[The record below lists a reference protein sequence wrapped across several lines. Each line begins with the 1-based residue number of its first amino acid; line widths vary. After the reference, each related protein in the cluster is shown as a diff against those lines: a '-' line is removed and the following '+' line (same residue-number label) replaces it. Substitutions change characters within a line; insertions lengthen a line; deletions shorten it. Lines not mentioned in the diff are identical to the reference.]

1 MLLVSQ
7 DDAPHDVPF
16 GPANLETNR
25 WCSPVA
31 SSTITLPPQVE
42 PRGLTGLV
50 AEPAMAAASRDAG
63 GARSSSAQVAPTQ
76 PGLHLQPPPPPE
88 GCPLRLQSSA
98 VRTAAAQKPMRAVSQ
113 SQNEEKFRDETA
125 AFVDYSPLL
134 EAGAVSRPASS
145 ASASVVLRCG
155 LTCLAHTAA
164 IFS

>member
-1 MLLVSQ
+1 
-7 DDAPHDVPF
+7 
-16 GPANLETNR
+16 
-25 WCSPVA
+25 
-31 SSTITLPPQVE
+31 
-42 PRGLTGLV
+42 
-50 AEPAMAAASRDAG
+50 MAAASRDAG

-76 PGLHLQPPPPPE
+76 PGLHLQPPPE

-113 SQNEEKFRDETA
+113 LQNEEKFRDETA
-125 AFVDYSPLL
+125 VFVDYSPLL
-134 EAGAVSRPASS
+134 ETGAVSRPARS

>member
-1 MLLVSQ
+1 MLLVSH

-16 GPANLETNR
+16 GPANSETKR

-31 SSTITLPPQVE
+31 SSSSTLPPQVE
-42 PRGLTGLV
+42 PGLAGLV

-76 PGLHLQPPPPPE
+76 PGLHSQPPPE

-98 VRTAAAQKPMRAVSQ
+98 VTIAAAQKPMRAVSQ
-113 SQNEEKFRDETA
+113 SQNEEKVRDETA
-125 AFVDYSPLL
+125 AFVDYSPLF
-134 EAGAVSRPASS
+134 ETGAVSRPASS